1 MTNLKA
7 RFAEVVKV
15 YLKGGKLDVTFDS
28 TSLLTTIN
36 GIEFT
41 AEEQLELSKMYR
53 NEPGFVRIMQAINNT
68 PAAKEA
74 VQAINS
80 VKSMLHT
87 LEKDARNDQTAN
99 ADEPTVKTVAGGD
112 LFNSDGIQFLAN
124 LLGVQPS
131 QITLVDGDGDLL
143 ARVASVGPAPV
154 DGEQDAVV
162 EGVHYDFLE
171 DGEYVVGYDDLP
183 GEVQAIHDEYKAL
196 ADVFPRESH
205 VITVYNP
212 EAEEFSHYVNV
223 HVDEEKEAH
232 ISDQYMALCQMFDAV
247 LEQVI
252 DPIPVE
258 MTPVRDLLFNALLD
272 IIKKLAVDVVEKDGE
287 LDDDQILQLV
297 LGSLFNASTNTK

>member
-15 YLKGGKLDVTFDS
+15 YLKGGKLDVAFDS

-74 VQAINS
+74 IQAINS
-80 VKSMLHT
+80 VKAMLST
-87 LEKDARNDQTAN
+87 LEKDARSDQA
-99 ADEPTVKTVAGGD
+99 AEAGYKEATPED
-112 LFNSDGIQFLAN
+112 LVWLAQM
-124 LLGVQPS
+124 LGVDVKD
-131 QITLVDGDGDLL
+131 ITVINGRPITGDPFAG
-143 ARVASVGPAPV
+143 PV

-171 DGEYVVGYDDLP
+171 DGEYVVGYEDLP
-183 GEVQAIHDEYKAL
+183 GEVQAVHDEYKAL
-196 ADVFPRESH
+196 ADVFPRDAH

-223 HVDEEKEAH
+223 EVDEEKEPS
-232 ISDQYMALCQMFDAV
+232 ISDQYHALCEMFDMV

-258 MTPVRDLLFNALLD
+258 MAPVRALLFNALLD
-272 IIKKLAVDVVEKDGE
+272 IIKNLAVDVIEKDGE

-297 LGSLFNASTNTK
+297 LGSLFNASTNNK